1 MAADDVSDKAHEAAA
16 SSASE
21 KANDAPAPA
30 GAPASKAASSH
41 ADDSSDEKRAPA
53 KASGQASPLDLEKAD
68 SRVVKVPDPAEN
80 VDLYAHLPADEAA
93 ILRLQVD
100 TATVKVG
107 FGTLY
112 RYSTRVDIAILIV
125 SAICAIA
132 SGAALPLMTV
142 IFGNLQ
148 GSFQGFFNGQVGREA
163 FMSKLSHLV
172 LYFVYLAIG
181 EFVTTYISTVG
192 FIYTGEHIS
201 GKIREHYLDSC
212 MRQNIGFFDKLGA
225 GEVTTRITADT
236 NLIQE
241 GISEKVGLTLSAMAT
256 FVTAFVIGFV
266 EYWKMTLILVS
277 TLVALVL
284 VMGGGS
290 RFIVKYGKESV
301 NAYAE
306 GGSVAEEVLSSIRN
320 CVAFGTQDR
329 LAKQYD
335 VYLTR
340 AEKAGFRVKASLG
353 MLIAGMMLVLYLNYG
368 LAFYVGSNFLLDG
381 TIPLSKVLII
391 MMAVMIGAFN
401 LGNVAPNLQAFTTG
415 LAAAAKIYNTI
426 DRISCLDPSSDEGDK
441 IENLQGTIRLDHVKH
456 IYPSRPEVVV
466 MEDIS
471 LVIPAGKTT
480 ALVGASGSGKSTIV
494 GLVERFY
501 NPVQGTVYLDDHD
514 ISKLN
519 LRWLRQN
526 IALVQQEP
534 VLFGTTIF
542 NNIAHGLIGSK
553 HEHVSDDEKRE
564 LIIGAAKKANAH
576 DFVTAL
582 PEGYETNVGE
592 RGFLLSGGQKQR
604 IAIARAIVSDPKIL
618 LLDEATSAL
627 DTRSEGVVQAAL
639 DVASEGRTTIT
650 IAHRL
655 STIKDAHNIVVMSQG
670 RIVEQGTHNE
680 LIEARG
686 AYFNLV
692 SAQSIEVVNDVKSEE
707 DEAIDAE
714 MDAHLIRTISSANK
728 DGAANASASASGA
741 AADASSGKDVEAGY
755 LADPDD
761 NIKEKL
767 QRSSTRKSVSSI
779 AAQAR
784 KSEEAQTKYGL
795 GTLIKLISSFNKQE
809 WKLML
814 LALLFSI
821 ICGGGNPTQA
831 VFFAKEISTLSVIIT
846 PANRDQV
853 GHDARF
859 WCLMFLML
867 AIVIFIAYSVQGII
881 FARCS
886 ERLVHRARDRA
897 FRTMLRQDI
906 AFFDKDENTS
916 GALTS
921 FLSTEVTHVAGL
933 SGATLGTILSVTTTL
948 VAALTVSIIIGWKL
962 ALVCTATIPL
972 LLGCG
977 FFRFWM
983 LAHYRERAK
992 KAYEGSASYAS
1003 EAITAIRTVA
1013 SLTREEDV
1021 LFHYRETLADQLKSS
1036 TRSILKSSSLYAASQ
1051 SLTFLVLALGFWYG
1065 GKLLSEG
1072 EYTMFSFFLV
1082 FQSVIF
1088 GAQSAGTIFSFA
1100 PDMGKAKHASAE
1112 LLKLFDN
1119 KVVIDSW
1126 SESGA
1131 PVTSHE
1137 HIEFRDVHFR
1147 YPTRL
1152 EQPVLRG
1159 LDLSI
1164 EPGQYIALVGAS
1176 GCGKS
1181 TTIALLE
1188 RFYDPLAG
1196 GIYLDGKEISTLN
1209 VNEYRKGIALV
1220 SQEPTLYMGTI
1231 KENILLGAIDD
1242 KQVSDADVEFACR
1255 EANIY
1260 DFIMSLPDGFNTLVG
1275 SKGTLLSGGQKQ
1287 RIAIARALIRDPK
1300 ILLLDEA
1307 TSALDSESE
1316 KVVQAALDK
1325 AAKGRT
1331 TIAVAHR
1338 LSTIQKADIIYVFD
1352 QGRIVEKGT
1361 HTELMHRNGRYAE
1374 LVNLQSLSKNH

>member
-1 MAADDVSDKAHEAAA
+1 MSANDVP
-16 SSASE
+16 E
-21 KANDAPAPA
+21 KAFEATA
-30 GAPASKAASSH
+30 GAAPGAAPPTVSGFKSTSSN
-41 ADDSSDEKRAPA
+41 ADDSSEDKTGAGKNETPTA
-53 KASGQASPLDLEKAD
+53 LEKAD
-68 SRVVKVPDPAEN
+68 SRVLKPPPAEEN
-80 VDLYAHLPADEAA
+80 RDPFKHLPADEAA
-93 ILRLQVD
+93 TLKIQVD
-100 TATVKVG
+100 TPEIKIG
-107 FGTLY
+107 FTSLY
-112 RYSTRVDIAILIV
+112 RYASRADITILCV
-125 SAICAIA
+125 SAVCAIA
-132 SGAALPLMTV
+132 SGAALPLMTI

-148 GSFQGFFNGQVGREA
+148 GRFQDFFTGQLNKDD
-163 FMSKLSHLV
+163 FMDTMSHLV
-172 LYFVYLAIG
+172 LYFIYLAIA
-181 EFVTTYISTVG
+181 EFITTYISTIG

-201 GKIREHYLDSC
+201 SKIRAHYLESC
-212 MRQNIGFFDKLGA
+212 MHQNIGFFDNLGA

-241 GISEKVGLTLSAMAT
+241 GISEKVGLTLAAVAT

-266 EYWKMTLILVS
+266 EYWKMTLILLS
-277 TLVALVL
+277 TLFALMFI
-284 VMGGGS
+284 MGGGS
-290 RFIVKYGKESV
+290 RFIVKYGKQSV
-301 NAYAE
+301 GAYAE

-340 AEKAGFRVKASLG
+340 AEGFGFRLKASLA
-353 MLIAGMMLVLYLNYG
+353 MLIAGMMTVLYLNYG

-381 TIPLSKVLII
+381 TIPLSKILIV

-401 LGNVAPNLQAFTTG
+401 LGNIAPNLQAFSTG

-426 DRISCLDPSSDEGDK
+426 DRVSCLDPSSDEGGK
-441 IENLQGTIRLDHVKH
+441 IDNLVGTIRLENIKH

-501 NPVQGTVYLDDHD
+501 NPVQGRVYLDDHD
-514 ISKLN
+514 ISTLN

-553 HEHVSDDEKRE
+553 HEHADDKEKKVLVE
-564 LIIGAAKKANAH
+564 DAAKKANAH
-576 DFVTAL
+576 EFVTSL
-582 PEGYETNVGE
+582 PEGYDTNVGE

-655 STIKDAHNIVVMSQG
+655 STIKDAHNIVVMSSG

-680 LIEARG
+680 LIEKRG
-686 AYFNLV
+686 AYYNLV
-692 SAQSIEVVNDVKSEE
+692 SAQSIAAVKGPTEE
-707 DEAIDAE
+707 EQDEIDAE
-714 MDAHLIRTISSANK
+714 LDAQLVRKMSSAKNAAGPSSANATA
-728 DGAANASASASGA
+728 DLEAS
-741 AADASSGKDVEAGY
+741 
-755 LADPDD
+755 LAFDPDD
-761 NIKEKL
+761 NIQEKL
-767 QRSSTRKSVSSI
+767 NRSNTQKSVSSL

-784 KSEEAQTKYGL
+784 KSPEEKNYGL
-795 GTLIKLISSFNKQE
+795 GTLIKLIASFNKQE
-809 WKLML
+809 WKLVL
-814 LALLFSI
+814 VALFFSI

-831 VFFAKEISTLSVIIT
+831 VFFAKQISTMSVVIT
-846 PANRDQV
+846 DDNRAQV
-853 GHDARF
+853 RHDAHF

-867 AIVIFIAYSVQGII
+867 GLVEFFAFTIQGLI

-906 AFFDKDENTS
+906 SFFDKDENSS

-933 SGATLGTILSVTTTL
+933 SGATLGTILTVTTTL
-948 VAALTVSIIIGWKL
+948 IAALTLSIIIGWKL

-983 LAHYRERAK
+983 LAHYQRRAK
-992 KAYEGSASYAS
+992 RAYEGSASFAA

-1021 LFHYRETLADQLKSS
+1021 LDNYRASLAKQLHTSTLSVLRSS
-1036 TRSILKSSSLYAASQ
+1036 TLYAASQ

-1072 EYTMFSFFLV
+1072 AYTMFSFFLV
-1082 FQSVIF
+1082 FQAVIF
-1088 GAQSAGTIFSFA
+1088 GAQSAGTVFSFA
-1100 PDMGKAKHASAE
+1100 PDMGKAKQASAE
-1112 LLKLFDN
+1112 LLKLFDRH
-1119 KVVIDSW
+1119 VVIDAW
-1126 SESGA
+1126 AETGDH
-1131 PVTSHE
+1131 VTSHE
-1137 HIEFRDVHFR
+1137 NIEFRDVHFR

-1159 LDLSI
+1159 LDLTI
-1164 EPGQYIALVGAS
+1164 RPGQYIALVGAS

-1188 RFYDPLAG
+1188 RFYDPLSG

-1231 KENILLGAIDD
+1231 KENILLGASGD
-1242 KQVSDADVEFACR
+1242 KEVTDADVEYACR

-1260 DFIMSLPDGFNTLVG
+1260 DFIMSLPEGFHTLVG
-1275 SKGTLLSGGQKQ
+1275 SRGALLSGGQKQ

-1300 ILLLDEA
+1300 IL
-1307 TSALDSESE
+1307 
-1316 KVVQAALDK
+1316 
-1325 AAKGRT
+1325 
-1331 TIAVAHR
+1331 
-1338 LSTIQKADIIYVFD
+1338 
-1352 QGRIVEKGT
+1352 
-1361 HTELMHRNGRYAE
+1361 
-1374 LVNLQSLSKNH
+1374 

>member
-1 MAADDVSDKAHEAAA
+1 MSKDNVPENALEAEAGSAAAEIALAPAFEQSSSQTDVS
-16 SSASE
+16 S
-21 KANDAPAPA
+21 
-30 GAPASKAASSH
+30 
-41 ADDSSDEKRAPA
+41 DDSSNKRQTRA
-53 KASGQASPLDLEKAD
+53 KTSDTPNALDLEKAD
-68 SRVVKVPDPAEN
+68 SRVDSGPNLAVKQNP
-80 VDLYAHLPADEAA
+80 YAHLPEDEAA
-93 ILRLQVD
+93 VLRIQVD

-107 FGTLY
+107 FTTLY
-112 RYSTRVDIAILIV
+112 RYSTRWDIYILII

-148 GSFQGFFNGQVGREA
+148 GSFQKFFNGGLDPDA
-163 FMSKLSHLV
+163 FVSKLSHLV

-181 EFVTTYISTVG
+181 EFITTYIFTVG

-201 GKIREHYLDSC
+201 GKIREHYLQSC
-212 MRQNIGFFDKLGA
+212 MQQNIAFFDNLGA

-241 GISEKVGLTLSAMAT
+241 GISEKVGLTLAAAAT
-256 FVTAFVIGFV
+256 FFTAFIIGFV

-277 TLVALVL
+277 TLVALLL

-290 RFIVKYGKESV
+290 RFIVKYSKESV

-329 LAKQYD
+329 LAKQYN
-335 VYLTR
+335 VFLIR
-340 AEKAGFRVKASLG
+340 AESAGFRVKASLG

-368 LAFYVGSNFLLDG
+368 LAFYVGSNFMFDG
-381 TIPLSKVLII
+381 AIPLSKVLII
-391 MMAVMIGAFN
+391 MMSVMIGAFT
-401 LGNVAPNLQAFTTG
+401 LGNVAPNMQAFTTG

-426 DRISCLDPSSDEGDK
+426 DRISCLDPSSEEGDV
-441 IENLQGTIRLDHVKH
+441 IENLQGNIRLEHVKH

-501 NPVQGTVYLDDHD
+501 NPVKGAVYLDDHD

-542 NNIAHGLIGSK
+542 QNIAHGLIGSK
-553 HEHVSDDEKRE
+553 HEHVDDKEKE
-564 LIIGAAKKANAH
+564 ALVHEAAKKANAH
-576 DFVTAL
+576 DFVSAL
-582 PEGYETNVGE
+582 PEGYKTNVGE

-655 STIKDAHNIVVMSQG
+655 STIKDAHNIVVMSSG

-692 SAQSIEVVNDVKSEE
+692 SAQSLEVVE
-707 DEAIDAE
+707 DEVTDADEDAE
-714 MDAHLIRTISSANK
+714 LLRTISSANQGTAAAEAALI
-728 DGAANASASASGA
+728 DGHAIGAA
-741 AADASSGKDVEAGY
+741 DDTLEAGGF

-761 NIKEKL
+761 NIQEKL
-767 QRSSTRKSVSSI
+767 QHLQKRNSSSSVVS
-779 AAQAR
+779 AAR
-784 KSEEAQTKYGL
+784 KKEEDGPNYSL
-795 GTLIKLISSFNKQE
+795 GTLIKLIASFNSKE
-809 WKLML
+809 WKIML
-814 LALLFSI
+814 VALFFAVI
-821 ICGGGNPTQA
+821 GGGGNTTQA
-831 VFFAKEISTLSVIIT
+831 VFFSKQISTLSVIIT
-846 PANRDQV
+846 PANKDQV
-853 GHDARF
+853 RHDAHF

-867 AIVIFIAYSVQGII
+867 AFVIFISFSIQGMI
-881 FARCS
+881 FAMCS

-933 SGATLGTILSVTTTL
+933 SGATLGTIFTVLTTL
-948 VAALTVSIIIGWKL
+948 VSALVVSIVIGWKL
-962 ALVCTATIPL
+962 ALVCTATIPV

-983 LAHYRERAK
+983 LAHYQRRAK
-992 KAYEGSASYAS
+992 RAYDHSASYAS

-1021 LFHYRETLADQLKSS
+1021 LNQYRESIAAQLRTS
-1036 TRSILKSSSLYAASQ
+1036 TKSILKSSTLYAASQ

-1072 EYTMFSFFLV
+1072 AYTMFSFFLV
-1082 FQSVIF
+1082 FQAIIF
-1088 GAQSAGTIFSFA
+1088 GAQSAGTVFSFA
-1100 PDMGKAKHASAE
+1100 PDMGKAKQASSE

-1126 SESGA
+1126 SEEGA

-1137 HIEFRDVHFR
+1137 HIEFRDVHFS
-1147 YPTRL
+1147 YPTRM

-1159 LDLSI
+1159 LDLII
-1164 EPGQYIALVGAS
+1164 EPGQYVALVGAS

-1188 RFYDPLAG
+1188 RFYDPLSG

-1231 KENILLGAIDD
+1231 KENILLGALDD
-1242 KQVSDADVEFACR
+1242 VVVTDADIEFACR

-1287 RIAIARALIRDPK
+1287 RIAIARALIRNPK

-1316 KVVQAALDK
+1316 KVVQAALDR

-1331 TIAVAHR
+1331 AIAVAHR
-1338 LSTIQKADIIYVFD
+1338 LSTIQKADVIYVFD

-1361 HTELMHRNGRYAE
+1361 HVELMHRNGRYAE